1 MEGGSGS
8 KAPRG
13 PNAKILE
20 GSGMKTDR
28 AKAVAIGGFEPL
40 RSWRQNKIAP
50 SVAVHDPVRVAFSSV
65 PGGKP
70 FRLVKYVAVSSLV
83 VILVSTILLSGF
95 LSHWAKKILMKKS
108 EDYAILTAENLN
120 SQVFFQFTLPAL
132 VVDGQIVLSRKEQR
146 DRLDR
151 VVKSAIH
158 GLAIDRVDIYTTDG
172 ILSYSTEDVPLGE
185 KRDLD
190 EPFQKALAGDAV
202 FLLEGRRYSI
212 LGVSW
217 VIGPQKMRTYMPM
230 WEERPMS
237 WKRGRVVGVFEITQ
251 DITADQANITR
262 FQIIIFASVAAFVGV
277 LFAALVAI
285 LRRAETIL
293 EARARERQK
302 LEEQLNRAERLAVLG
317 EMIAGVSHEIKN
329 PLGIIRS
336 TAELLEKRL
345 EEPRQKKLAAIVVE
359 EATRLNTIVTE
370 FLDFARP
377 RDLRVGP
384 CRVEDVLER
393 NLRVIEAECQKRNI
407 RIERDY
413 QTGDY
418 VLDADTNLL
427 YRAFM
432 NLMVNAVQAMDEGG
446 TLRIETSLRC
456 LDSRQDPVLEVRI
469 ADTGPGIPPEVLG
482 KIFNP
487 FFTTREKGTG
497 LGLSIVQTIIQSHH
511 GTVDLAPRS
520 EGGTTAVVRLPLRQP
535 EPREG

>member
-1 MEGGSGS
+1 
-8 KAPRG
+8 
-13 PNAKILE
+13 
-20 GSGMKTDR
+20 MKTDR

-50 SVAVHDPVRVAFSSV
+50 SVAVHDPARAASSSV
-65 PGGKP
+65 PEGKP

-95 LSHWAKKILMKKS
+95 LSHRAKKILTKKS
-108 EDYAILTAENLN
+108 EEYAILTAESLN
-120 SQVFFQFTLPAL
+120 SQVFFQFTLPAY
-132 VVDGQIVLSRKEQR
+132 RKYGEILLRREDQS
-146 DRLDR
+146 DWLDR

-158 GLAIDRVDIYTTDG
+158 GLAIERVDIYTTDG

-190 EPFQKALAGDAV
+190 EPFQKALAGDPV
-202 FLLEGRRYSI
+202 SLMEGRRYSI

-217 VIGPQKMRTYMPM
+217 AIGPQKMRTYTPM
-230 WEERPMS
+230 WVEQPLR
-237 WKRGRVVGVFEITQ
+237 WQRGRVIGVFEITQ

-511 GTVDLAPRS
+511 GTVDLAPRA